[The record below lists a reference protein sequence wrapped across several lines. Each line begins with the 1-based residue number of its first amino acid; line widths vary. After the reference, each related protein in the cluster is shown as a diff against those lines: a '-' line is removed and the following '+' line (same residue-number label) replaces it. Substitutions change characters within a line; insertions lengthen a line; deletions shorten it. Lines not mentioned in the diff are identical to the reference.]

1 MHHQVRYNLKK
12 HKPTL
17 TLISGKKRNKKTTSV
32 NIPEQHKLIEKI
44 ERGEKGCNYKAWEAP
59 NLTSLLFSVE
69 TVNLLN
75 KTKKITV
82 SELRKSKESKEK
94 VAKANLKKLRQLREI
109 CKIDLDKEITRQIFK
124 RAVTKR
130 PVPPKRKSKK
140 SQKTVFTE
148 EDFQRFEED
157 YFAE

>member
-1 MHHQVRYNLKK
+1 MF
-12 HKPTL
+12 
-17 TLISGKKRNKKTTSV
+17 IKRAG
-32 NIPEQHKLIEKI
+32 
-44 ERGEKGCNYKAWEAP
+44 R

-75 KTKKITV
+75 TTKKLTV
-82 SELRKSKESKEK
+82 TELRKNKQSKDK
-94 VAKANLKKLRQLREI
+94 VAKDNLKKLRQLREI

-130 PVPPKRKSKK
+130 PVHPKRKSKK